1 MPKKHTDITLNEVQK
16 ILQSSS
22 ALKVVHSL
30 IEKGLVSI
38 YENLHENY
46 KPKQESFVFFNP
58 QYLQNDTLKTLLD
71 QFEKKQHYQKIIL
84 CFLHLN
90 QTKKAVSKK
99 ELLTQAEA
107 SPAQLKYLIGKAIF
121 YEKKMD
127 VDRVHFEQI
136 KELKENILSAEQE
149 TVYQQIKLFFQKQHP
164 VLLKG
169 ITGSGKT
176 HVYFKLIEDTIA
188 NKQQA
193 LYLLPEIALTTQ
205 IIQKLRET
213 FGSRVGIYHS
223 RFSNQERVELWQK
236 VQTQQFDVVVG
247 SRSALLLPFA
257 QLALIIVD
265 EEHDFSYKQQDP
277 APRYHARD
285 AAVFLAKKLKAN
297 ILLGSATPSI
307 ESYYNT
313 LQEKY
318 AFVELNTRYGNATL
332 PPIEIIDL
340 KKELANKSIVSGMF
354 SKKMIDEIQKSI
366 LNKNQVILFQNRRG
380 YAPFVQCELCG
391 WVPECKNCDVSLT
404 YHKTSDSMHCHYCHS
419 KSANVHICMACGSNQ
434 MKTKSFGTEKVEE
447 EISKIFPNAR
457 VKRFDWDNL
466 KIKNQYTHIIRQF
479 EKKEIDI
486 LVGTQ
491 MVVKGLDF
499 EHVDLVGVLG
509 TDQILSYPHFRVNE
523 RAFQLIE
530 QVAGRAGRKDVK
542 GKVLVQLFNT
552 THPLL
557 KFLLNH
563 DYNGFVEEEL
573 KSRKDF
579 LYPPFT
585 KLIRIYLKHKN
596 ELIVKNAAQHL
607 FERIKSL
614 PRSVFFGPAEPD
626 INRIKNLYIQ
636 EIWVKTNK
644 EADHL
649 IKLKI
654 ELMQQIRLLNVTSN
668 YTSVHVTIDV
678 DP

>member
-1 MPKKHTDITLNEVQK
+1 M
-16 ILQSSS
+16 QSSS

-585 KLIRIYLKHKN
+585 N
-596 ELIVKNAAQHL
+596 
-607 FERIKSL
+607 S
-614 PRSVFFGPAEPD
+614 FGF
-626 INRIKNLYIQ
+626 I
-636 EIWVKTNK
+636 
-644 EADHL
+644 
-649 IKLKI
+649 
-654 ELMQQIRLLNVTSN
+654 
-668 YTSVHVTIDV
+668 
-678 DP
+678 

>member
-1 MPKKHTDITLNEVQK
+1 MNDITLDEIQK
-16 ILQSSS
+16 IVQDSS

-38 YENLHENY
+38 YENLNDNY
-46 KPKQESFVFFNP
+46 KPKQEAFVFLNKNYFK
-58 QYLQNDTLKTLLD
+58 DDELKKLLNS
-71 QFEKKQHYQKIIL
+71 FEKKIHYQNIIL
-84 CFLHLN
+84 TFLHL
-90 QTKKAVSKK
+90 QKTKKTVSKK
-99 ELLTQAEA
+99 ELITQAGA
-107 SPAQLKYLIGKAIF
+107 NATQIKYLINKDIF
-121 YEKKMD
+121 FEKKMNI
-127 VDRVHFEQI
+127 DRVQFEQVYD
-136 KELKENILSAEQE
+136 LKQNILSKEQE
-149 TVYQQIKLFFQKQHP
+149 DIYQKIKLHFQSNKT

-188 NKQQA
+188 NNKQA

-213 FGSRVGIYHS
+213 FGDKVGIYHS

-236 VQTQQFDVVVG
+236 IQTKQFEVVVG
-247 SRSALLLPFA
+247 PRSALLLPFVD
-257 QLALIIVD
+257 LGLIVVD

-285 AAVFLAKKLKAN
+285 AAVYLAHKVKAN
-297 ILLGSATPSI
+297 IILGSATPSI
-307 ESYYNT
+307 ESYNNV
-313 LQEKY
+313 LQKKY
-318 AFVELNTRYGNATL
+318 ALVELKSRYGKAIL
-332 PPIEIIDL
+332 PKIEIIDL
-340 KKELANKSIVSGMF
+340 KKEIANKTLVRGIF
-354 SKKMIDEIQKSI
+354 SKRLLEEIKNS
-366 LNKNQVILFQNRRG
+366 LTNKKQVILFQNRRG
-380 YAPFVQCELCG
+380 YAPFVQCEICG
-391 WVPECKNCDVSLT
+391 WVPECKNCAVSLT
-404 YHKTSDSMHCHYCHS
+404 YHKSSDMMHCHYCHA
-419 KSANVHICMACGSNQ
+419 KTPLIKICMACGSNI
-434 MKTKSFGTEKVEE
+434 MKSKGFGTEKIEE
-447 EISKIFPNAR
+447 EIIKIFPNAR

-466 KIKNQYTHIIRQF
+466 KIKNQHTHIIQQF
-479 EKKEIDI
+479 EKREIDI

-491 MVVKGLDF
+491 MLVKGLDF

-509 TDQILSYPHFRVNE
+509 TDQILSYPNYRVNE

-530 QVAGRAGRKDVK
+530 QVAGRAGRKDEK

-563 DYNGFVEEEL
+563 DYDGFVNEEL

-579 LYPPFT
+579 LYPPYT
-585 KLIRIYLKHKN
+585 KLIRVYLKHRN

-607 FERIKSL
+607 FEKIKSL
-614 PRSVFFGPAEPD
+614 PRSIFFGPAEPD

-636 EIWVKTNK
+636 EIWIKTNK
-644 EADHL
+644 ETDHL
-649 IKLKI
+649 IKLKS
-654 ELMQQIRLLNVTSN
+654 ELMQQIRLLNVTAN
-668 YTSVHVTIDV
+668 FTTVHITIDV